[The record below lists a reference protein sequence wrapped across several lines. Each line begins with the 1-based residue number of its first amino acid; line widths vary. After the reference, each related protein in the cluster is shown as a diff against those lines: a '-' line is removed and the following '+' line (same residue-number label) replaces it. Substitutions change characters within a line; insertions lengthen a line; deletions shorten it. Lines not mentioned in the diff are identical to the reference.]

1 MDGNR
6 LFLHTLD
13 DLKSRLRPGVP
24 EYEVMRIAGLLRKL
38 LLDENRLVDMVN
50 RTRRIKVE
58 FLINDAPAIW
68 QLFPDERPL
77 FWSIQDGLDPATSLS
92 ITQPRALKRDA
103 FLAKVVMIFRKRE
116 ITVRDVT
123 AQVANV
129 AGDIHL
135 GAPNNET
142 QATLRNL
149 EDRVSV
155 GGYPADVRSLQAIGR
170 VVLRALG
177 PLRAE
182 VRQSA
187 A

>member
-1 MDGNR
+1 
-6 LFLHTLD
+6 
-13 DLKSRLRPGVP
+13 
-24 EYEVMRIAGLLRKL
+24 
-38 LLDENRLVDMVN
+38 
-50 RTRRIKVE
+50 
-58 FLINDAPAIW
+58 
-68 QLFPDERPL
+68 
-77 FWSIQDGLDPATSLS
+77 
-92 ITQPRALKRDA
+92 
-103 FLAKVVMIFRKRE
+103 MIFRKRE
-116 ITVRDVT
+116 ITVRDVI